1 MAWGAIVIKADKKEF
16 PAMQRGNEVQF
27 PNVAKE
33 ASQLVVDGKSRQVE
47 SWTIDDRDDVVTV
60 MLADAGK
67 QEQSNDKPT
76 KGPV

>member
-1 MAWGAIVIKADKKEF
+1 MAWDAVVVKADKKEI

-47 SWTIDDRDDVVTV
+47 SWVIDDRDDVVNVT
-60 MLADAGK
+60 LADARSKGV
-67 QEQSNDKPT
+67 SDDKPAE
-76 KGPV
+76 GSV

>member
-1 MAWGAIVIKADKKEF
+1 MARDAVVVKADKKEI

-47 SWTIDDRDDVVTV
+47 SWVIADRDDVVNVT
-60 MLADAGK
+60 LADARSIGV
-67 QEQSNDKPT
+67 SDDKPAE
-76 KGPV
+76 GSV